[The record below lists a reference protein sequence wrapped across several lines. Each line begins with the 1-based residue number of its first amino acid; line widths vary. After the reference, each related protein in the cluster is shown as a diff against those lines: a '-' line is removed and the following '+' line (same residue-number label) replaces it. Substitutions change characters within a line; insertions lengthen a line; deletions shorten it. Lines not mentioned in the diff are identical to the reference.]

1 MIRWKALAAGCATI
15 LALGFLA
22 QLAFIFVVVG
32 YNQAA
37 DHWPQLTPWGKPLA
51 YASGSLVYFCIMA
64 AAGYITAHLAR
75 QRILLHAGIVGSLV
89 TGVSLLSSLGGGNL
103 TPMSLG
109 FFLSGIVFTF
119 AGALAWQR
127 RSR

>member
-1 MIRWKALAAGCATI
+1 MIRSKALAAGSAAI
-15 LALGFLA
+15 LALGFIA
-22 QLAFIFVVVG
+22 QLTFIFVVVG

-75 QRILLHAGIVGSLV
+75 RRIMLHAAIVGSLV
-89 TGVSLLSSLGGGNL
+89 TGISLLSSMSGGKL

-109 FFLSGIVFTF
+109 FFLAGIVFTMT
-119 AGALAWQR
+119 GALAWQR